1 MQAQSSDIPNE
12 VLDVLSRFCL
22 RQHGRQVS
30 VSDSQSYGPGFETC
44 YFLKSKNFCKEYS
57 VEQKQIKSKTAAYS
71 KLQMFGGKT
80 CHACTQLEHVFSS
93 HAHA

>member
-1 MQAQSSDIPNE
+1 MADK
-12 VLDVLSRFCL
+12 
-22 RQHGRQVS
+22 S
-30 VSDSQSYGPGFETC
+30 VSDSKSCGPGFETRS
-44 YFLKSKNFCKEYS
+44 FLTSKNSCKEYS
-57 VEQKQIKSKTAAYS
+57 VERKQIKLTTAAYS

>member
-1 MQAQSSDIPNE
+1 MEALVILE
-12 VLDVLSRFCL
+12 R
-22 RQHGRQVS
+22 
-30 VSDSQSYGPGFETC
+30 
-44 YFLKSKNFCKEYS
+44 LKLPWDDRTDTNF
-57 VEQKQIKSKTAAYS
+57 AYS